1 MRGPATT
8 TPIAINK
15 HDEAALVS
23 RLDRRLLC
31 FAMLGNLVKTMDNTN
46 ISTYD
51 TQHKEMILMQS
62 WVDSAFISGME
73 QELDMHGVDFNWLT
87 VLFMIGYLR

>member
-1 MRGPATT
+1 MPSTPLFSGDPNNLFSHHTIDNETHEELEMRAAAIT

-23 RLDRRLLC
+23 RLDKRLLC

-51 TQHKEMILMQS
+51 I
-62 WVDSAFISGME
+62 
-73 QELDMHGVDFNWLT
+73 
-87 VLFMIGYLR
+87 